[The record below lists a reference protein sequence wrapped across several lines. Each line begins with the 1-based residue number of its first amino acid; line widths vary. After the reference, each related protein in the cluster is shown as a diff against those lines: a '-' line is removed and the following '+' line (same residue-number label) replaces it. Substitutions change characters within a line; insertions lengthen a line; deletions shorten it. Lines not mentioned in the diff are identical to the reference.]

1 MKLRNLLVGAA
12 GLVLAGLLVF
22 VPALGL
28 WQWPPLQTAGSPPV
42 SATPIPQPQ
51 VGLTAAVGA
60 TPAPPSQRQSGDGQ
74 LREFQLTMSKIKWDI
89 APGKIVD
96 AYAYNGQVPGPELRV
111 TEGDTVRVTVT
122 NQADAPTTV
131 HWHGV
136 NVPTSMDGVPDLSQ
150 APIPPGSSFTYEFVA
165 APAGTRWYHSHFDE
179 IAQQGAGLYGAL
191 IIEPRQPV
199 QPQADREYTIVAS
212 QWQTGATEANGSPL
226 PAVPTPSADGMAG
239 MSGMGGMSGMTGM
252 GSQPRGPTPTT
263 SGSGAIAG
271 MTMFPPGATLP
282 AFDTFT
288 LNGKAVPAVPPLVV
302 HEGERV
308 HLRLINAGA
317 TDTLVFGLAGHKL
330 SVTNSD
336 GNPLLTP
343 AEVDGVPLGVGERAD
358 VEFVANNPGRWRF
371 LALGNKAGRGAYATL
386 VYEGHEK
393 DRIQDF
399 PSNANLHVASYA
411 DFVGPPHLGAPD
423 RTMKLELSGGAMMG
437 MGSETNWTING
448 KNFPNTDSLYVKSGE
463 RVRLSILNMSME
475 DHPMHLHGHTF
486 QLVAVNGR
494 SVDGPLKDTLTVRHM
509 EQYDIE
515 FIANNPGDWLFH
527 CHNLVHMTGG
537 LMMELHYQ

>member
-1 MKLRNLLVGAA
+1 MKDRNLRLGAA
-12 GLVLAGLLVF
+12 GLVLAGLLPL

-28 WQWPPLQTAGSPPV
+28 WQWPSLQTAVSPSASTTPV
-42 SATPIPQPQ
+42 PPPQGAPAATPIPPLQVQP
-51 VGLTAAVGA
+51 
-60 TPAPPSQRQSGDGQ
+60 GDGQ
-74 LREFQLTMSKIKWDI
+74 LRDFQLAMSKIKWEI
-89 APGKIVD
+89 APGKIMD

-136 NVPTSMDGVPDLSQ
+136 DVPTTMDGVPDLSQ
-150 APIPPGSSFTYEFVA
+150 APIPPGSSFTYEFVVT
-165 APAGTRWYHSHFDE
+165 PAGTRWYHSHFDE

-191 IIEPRQPV
+191 IIEPRQRI

-212 QWQTGATEANGSPL
+212 QWQTGAIAATGSPPL
-226 PAVPTPSADGMAG
+226 AVPAPNTGGMSGTSG
-239 MSGMGGMSGMTGM
+239 MSGMGGLGGAST
-252 GSQPRGPTPTT
+252 GPTPT
-263 SGSGAIAG
+263 SPGAGAIAG
-271 MTMFPPGATLP
+271 MTMFPPGATQP
-282 AFDTFT
+282 VFDTFT
-288 LNGKAVPAVPPLVV
+288 LNGKAAPAIPPLVV
-302 HEGERV
+302 REGDRV

-317 TDTLVFGLAGHKL
+317 TDTLVFGLAGHRL

-343 AEVDGVPLGVGERAD
+343 VDVDGVPLGVGERAD

-371 LALGNKAGRGAYATL
+371 LALGNEAGRGADSTL
-386 VYEGHEK
+386 VYEGHEE
-393 DRIQDF
+393 DSLQDF

-411 DFVGPPHLGAPD
+411 DFSGPPQLGAAN

-437 MGSETNWTING
+437 MGSETDWTING
-448 KNFPNTDSLYVKSGE
+448 KNFPNTDSLYVKTGE

-486 QLVAVNGR
+486 QVVAVNGR

-537 LMMELHYQ
+537 LMMEIHYQ